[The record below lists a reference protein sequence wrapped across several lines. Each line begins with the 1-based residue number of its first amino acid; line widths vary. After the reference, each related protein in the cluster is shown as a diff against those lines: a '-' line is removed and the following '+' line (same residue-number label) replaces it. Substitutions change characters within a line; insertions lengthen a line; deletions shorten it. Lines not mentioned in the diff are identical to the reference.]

1 MRAIEENEEIRRT
14 DQSYATAVREL
25 LSSAKDVVRNE
36 LVLVKEEAKGVAGK
50 VARHSA
56 QAALFGALLAM
67 SFLPFLAFVVIGLG
81 DLLGGRYWLSSLIVA
96 VLSAGVGGFMAYR
109 AFRKIADEDL
119 EMPATRRTLEREA
132 GVLSGELDKV
142 RNLTKRRAV

>member
-1 MRAIEENEEIRRT
+1 MRPADDFEEIKRADT
-14 DQSYATAVREL
+14 SYASAIREVL
-25 LSSAKDVVRNE
+25 ASSKDLIRAE
-36 LVLVKEEAKGVAGK
+36 ITLAKEEAKSVAGR

-67 SFLPFLAFVVIGLG
+67 SILPFLAFLVIGLG
-81 DLLGGRYWLSSLIVA
+81 DLLGGRYWLSSLLVA
-96 VLSAGVGGFMAYR
+96 VFAAAFGGFMAWR
-109 AFRKIADEDL
+109 AFRKIAEEDL

-132 GVLSGELDKV
+132 SVLSDELDKV